1 MARRDL
7 GPVTIAQIGQ
17 SLDGRVATA
26 TGDARDVSGPEGL
39 THLHRLR
46 ALVEGVVI
54 GVKTALHD
62 QPRLTVRLCS
72 GHNPARIVIDPRGR
86 LPDDALVLMADGAR
100 RIIVTGVNRPRAPG
114 IEVLR
119 LPAPDGRL
127 DPVQVL
133 EGLRNM
139 GLGSLLI
146 EGGGITITGF
156 LEAGLLDRLQVS
168 IAPLIIGSGPQ
179 GLTSLSPV
187 DKLKDA
193 LRPDTRVFGMGSDIV
208 FDCAFG
214 DQAARAIL
222 PLHAPQ
228 PLVTAAS

>member
-1 MARRDL
+1 ML
-7 GPVTIAQIGQ
+7 G
-17 SLDGRVATA
+17 
-26 TGDARDVSGPEGL
+26 
-39 THLHRLR
+39 
-46 ALVEGVVI
+46 
-54 GVKTALHD
+54 
-62 QPRLTVRLCS
+62 CS
-72 GHNPARIVIDPRGR
+72 RGR
-86 LPDDALVLMADGAR
+86 NGRYPWCR
-100 RIIVTGVNRPRAPG
+100 RRRTGYRTHC
-114 IEVLR
+114 L
-119 LPAPDGRL
+119 GR
-127 DPVQVL
+127 
-133 EGLRNM
+133 GRC
-139 GLGSLLI
+139 
-146 EGGGITITGF
+146 
-156 LEAGLLDRLQVS
+156 EAGLLARLQVS

>member
-1 MARRDL
+1 M
-7 GPVTIAQIGQ
+7 
-17 SLDGRVATA
+17 
-26 TGDARDVSGPEGL
+26 SGPEGL
-39 THLHRLR
+39 AHLHRLR
-46 ALVEGVVI
+46 ALVDGVVI
-54 GVKTALHD
+54 GVKTAL
-62 QPRLTVRLCS
+62 QISPRLTVRLCS
-72 GHNPARIVIDPRGR
+72 ATTLRASSSTRAGGCPTMRLAYGGWCAADHRHRRKPPPR
-86 LPDDALVLMADGAR
+86 
-100 RIIVTGVNRPRAPG
+100 PG
-114 IEVLR
+114 IEVLCA

-127 DPVQVL
+127 DPAQVL

-179 GLTSLSPV
+179 GLTSLSPGGQ
-187 DKLKDA
+187 A
-193 LRPDTRVFGMGSDIV
+193 ERCASPDTRVFGMGSDIV